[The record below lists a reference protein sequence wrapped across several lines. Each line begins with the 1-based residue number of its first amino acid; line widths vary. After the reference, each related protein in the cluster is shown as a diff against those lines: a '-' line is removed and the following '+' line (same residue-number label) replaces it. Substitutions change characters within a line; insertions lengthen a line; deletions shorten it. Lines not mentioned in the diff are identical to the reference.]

1 MSVVRAASIACLVF
15 AACASDAAQE
25 PVAEVDTPGA
35 FIAVDENLG
44 YLKLYRALDVFDSG
58 GERLV
63 VVSVYAV
70 QPHSFDEA
78 RELAKDPN
86 LVVGIEADFVG
97 RNAMMAVPH
106 EVVWF
111 RTLTREEIARVP

>member
-1 MSVVRAASIACLVF
+1 M
-15 AACASDAAQE
+15 
-25 PVAEVDTPGA
+25 PEVDTPGA
-35 FIAVDENLG
+35 FVAVDENLG

-70 QPHSFDEA
+70 QPHSSDEA

-86 LVVGIEADFVG
+86 LVVGIVADFVSL
-97 RNAMMAVPH
+97 NLVMELPH

-111 RTLTREEIARVP
+111 RTLTRDEIARIP